1 MNVAVHDGDA
11 LLTHTI
17 FLALQDLAGGWRD
30 NIVETRRS
38 NRSKGE
44 QSAVMRL
51 PYMAW
56 RNTAAS
62 K

>member
-1 MNVAVHDGDA
+1 LDITVHDGDA
-11 LLTHTI
+11 WLTHT
-17 FLALQDLAGGWRD
+17 LLQDLAGGWRD